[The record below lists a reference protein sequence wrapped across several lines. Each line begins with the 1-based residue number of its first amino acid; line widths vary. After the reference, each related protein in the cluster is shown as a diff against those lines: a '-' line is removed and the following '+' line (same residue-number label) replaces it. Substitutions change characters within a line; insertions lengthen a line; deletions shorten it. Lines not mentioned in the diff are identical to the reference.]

1 MPECCTCILIPRVF
15 PNVLPLLRL
24 LSPLLAGL
32 LWELPKAATLH
43 CIKWLAEPH
52 DCDAGGPGCD
62 RAHTCCRKAHIN
74 RTLDKELVYLKI
86 YLLKIAGLDSLAGLQ
101 HKKWERYIAEDLRNV
116 RGSHQ

>member
-1 MPECCTCILIPRVF
+1 MANT
-15 PNVLPLLRL
+15 
-24 LSPLLAGL
+24 
-32 LWELPKAATLH
+32 ATVH
-43 CIKWLAEPH
+43 CFQWHAEPH
-52 DCDAGGPGCD
+52 DRDARGPECD

-116 RGSHQ
+116 RGSRQ